1 MRITLAKAAL
11 GTVLCL
17 AGHGIATA
25 DDTGF
30 ITIHDLRR
38 EGRFYCTASH
48 EHVGTGTAQ
57 RTKKRAV
64 RSAARDWSGFTA
76 WEYGTDWARW
86 SYARGKTV
94 SCNGPRGSIVCTV
107 SARPCKLLRK
117 RVRKRRRRR

>member
-1 MRITLAKAAL
+1 MRNILAMAAL

-17 AGHGIATA
+17 SGYGAASA

-38 EGRFYCTASH
+38 EGRYYCTSSH

-86 SYARGKTV
+86 RYARSKSV
-94 SCNGPRGSIVCTV
+94 RCDGPRGSIVCTV
-107 SARPCKLLRK
+107 SARPCKILK
-117 RVRKRRRRR
+117 RRVRRRR